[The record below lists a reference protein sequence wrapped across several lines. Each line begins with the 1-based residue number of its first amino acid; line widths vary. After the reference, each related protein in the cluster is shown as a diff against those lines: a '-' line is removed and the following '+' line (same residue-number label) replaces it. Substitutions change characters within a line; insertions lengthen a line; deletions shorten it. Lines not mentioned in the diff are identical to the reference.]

1 MSTKL
6 YDQSEV
12 REMNYKEISTTE
24 SFSSKGKVLYE
35 EHEKPFN
42 YKEIVNPGK
51 FESEKI
57 YDENEKPEAGGHKYI
72 CEKLNSLKAN
82 RFC

>member
-6 YDQSEV
+6 YDQNEV
-12 REMNYKEISTTE
+12 RELNYKEISTTE

-42 YKEIVNPGK
+42 YKEIVSSGK

-57 YDENEKPEAGGHKYI
+57 YDENEKPEV
-72 CEKLNSLKAN
+72 
-82 RFC
+82 